1 MFVRGLKSYG
11 ITSFLIPKISDHL
24 LLKVFNYNNDHCYFR
39 QYSTKIIQC
48 DVKNST
54 EQSTDKVSS
63 YPKYLSWT
71 NSNELAHYLS
81 QRVVAITEHFVVID
95 KPPNLS
101 VWGHSLAKREVY
113 STIDPK
119 LACTSSIS
127 INDCLQQLSN
137 ILASQEEKQL
147 KQVSSNDSKNSVN
160 AVEIP
165 KLYIIEA
172 LPASYSGL
180 ILLGR
185 NEKYTIAARQF
196 YKSAMLGDVPWTL
209 YQKFLIVCWGKP
221 HEIQSKVISFPIA
234 AYQLPGGIHVGYR
247 PSPGEI
253 SVGLKRKGTILQK
266 RLQHTTISEGCA
278 VVGETFQIIMF
289 RFCTFKIALKLDNGK
304 SNYKHR
310 PLLHLKG
317 AMFYIEEW
325 SMLLFIGKPSIMKAK
340 SMVELGLH
348 LQDLNMYDR
357 SAETVV
363 QGDSM
368 SEELLLLLK
377 KQKKESKELT
387 KTARRLDGQR
397 RKTFD
402 LLIQCLP
409 REVAKQ
415 IRQGMLPSETIKT
428 YDSVTIC
435 FTKVVN
441 FSNYCNR
448 MCAQEIV
455 GVLNRMYTL
464 YDSMTGSYN
473 VYKVET
479 VNDSYMLVSGAPS
492 PSPFHSA
499 HIIEIALD
507 ILESTKQ
514 NLFWPSEAISKDL
527 TKTQH
532 EENVPLQ
539 LCIGCHTG
547 SIVAG
552 IVGFKSPRFCLFGD
566 TVNTASRMMSAGLPD
581 TVHVS
586 STLAENLSNYPYILE
601 SRGEQ
606 MIKGKGKMFTYF
618 VRGRKTN
625 FTTIDT
631 VTGEE
636 LDFKKLLQED
646 IRINNQEIDE
656 SDDFDSEIHLDNN
669 ENDTSSVTISEM
681 SSIADD
687 LEYFPEIQELNLN
700 KTNNFTDHLNT
711 SNKNY
716 VDVNHNEAFYE
727 HEIQSEEMN
736 LVQRKQN
743 QPDLKLIYNMEY
755 PDVLKDTENQSASDL
770 TFTSSRSILFENLA
784 NPLTLGVTQVGIVQP
799 ENPLKYLGAWLYK
812 YAENSTKENS

>member
-266 RLQHTTISEGCA
+266 RLQHTTISEGTNNSSLLELQTNSTFRGLPEVYLLYAGCA
-278 VVGETFQIIMF
+278 VVGETFQASRLINTGISPIVLPPSKIHLGYSIPSKQLEILGHLDGKSEDIPVHIHRSHLYLPISF
-289 RFCTFKIALKLDNGK
+289 YVKSDLYVKSFVRNPSHLFKI
-304 SNYKHR
+304 
-310 PLLHLKG
+310 
-317 AMFYIEEW
+317 
-325 SMLLFIGKPSIMKAK
+325 
-340 SMVELGLH
+340 
-348 LQDLNMYDR
+348 
-357 SAETVV
+357 
-363 QGDSM
+363 
-368 SEELLLLLK
+368 
-377 KQKKESKELT
+377 KQT
-387 KTARRLDGQR
+387 D
-397 RKTFD
+397 
-402 LLIQCLP
+402 
-409 REVAKQ
+409 
-415 IRQGMLPSETIKT
+415 
-428 YDSVTIC
+428 
-435 FTKVVN
+435 
-441 FSNYCNR
+441 FSS
-448 MCAQEIV
+448 QL
-455 GVLNRMYTL
+455 VLYQYHM
-464 YDSMTGSYN
+464 
-473 VYKVET
+473 
-479 VNDSYMLVSGAPS
+479 
-492 PSPFHSA
+492 
-499 HIIEIALD
+499 
-507 ILESTKQ
+507 
-514 NLFWPSEAISKDL
+514 
-527 TKTQH
+527 
-532 EENVPLQ
+532 
-539 LCIGCHTG
+539 
-547 SIVAG
+547 
-552 IVGFKSPRFCLFGD
+552 
-566 TVNTASRMMSAGLPD
+566 
-581 TVHVS
+581 
-586 STLAENLSNYPYILE
+586 
-601 SRGEQ
+601 
-606 MIKGKGKMFTYF
+606 
-618 VRGRKTN
+618 
-625 FTTIDT
+625 
-631 VTGEE
+631 
-636 LDFKKLLQED
+636 
-646 IRINNQEIDE
+646 
-656 SDDFDSEIHLDNN
+656 
-669 ENDTSSVTISEM
+669 
-681 SSIADD
+681 
-687 LEYFPEIQELNLN
+687 
-700 KTNNFTDHLNT
+700 
-711 SNKNY
+711 
-716 VDVNHNEAFYE
+716 
-727 HEIQSEEMN
+727 
-736 LVQRKQN
+736 
-743 QPDLKLIYNMEY
+743 
-755 PDVLKDTENQSASDL
+755 
-770 TFTSSRSILFENLA
+770 
-784 NPLTLGVTQVGIVQP
+784 
-799 ENPLKYLGAWLYK
+799 
-812 YAENSTKENS
+812 